1 MKKHSRG
8 FWLDRRDNDFEEYI
22 SSGDAKEDFQIAKF
36 FEDFQATLW
45 GAFLRGYDSA
55 QHRMHWTALLIG
67 LGSFVL
73 GFATC
78 AIILYW
84 P

>member
-1 MKKHSRG
+1 MFSDKRIEFYEHMAG
-8 FWLDRRDNDFEEYI
+8 V
-22 SSGDAKEDFQIAKF
+22 AKEANTDA
-36 FEDFQATLW
+36 AL
-45 GAFLRGYDSA
+45 GYWKAAALVTRAA
-55 QHRMHWTALLIG
+55 QHRMHWTALWVG

-84 P
+84 L